1 MNRAPHTIAQDLI
14 EAWQVE
20 HSTEGLMLGER
31 TRSLLMEALANRTCQ
46 DVLRAA
52 APAVTARTPHGL
64 VFLQREAERLAC
76 QDQYVSLRQPKPGME
91 ALLFALP
98 CSGATNDFL
107 QWIEDPHHRSQL
119 LQKAQSHL
127 ALLLGS
133 SSSAISRIQALPFLL
148 DPSTVA
154 TLTSDTRRALLHD
167 LLSEP
172 EDRSPAWAFIQDRKL
187 IHQVLKKDH
196 PLVLSEGV
204 LLLAA
209 AIETHWENEDSP
221 ISDRLSDLTEG
232 VLDGDLITQAENLWV
247 ASSLELE
254 LPDLAFVPQPLSVND
269 ALIRTLQAHM
279 MSVRLV
285 HQSPENLRDHL
296 REDTLQVPAIV
307 HLQCSQDAEGTV
319 VVQAQSTEGS
329 LPVLRISPHWAFIE
343 GKDIWESTLAEAFSL
358 SDLPQWQEAIGE
370 NEPAPSPGEE
380 QGDHPAWKNALPAA
394 PGLH

>member
-1 MNRAPHTIAQDLI
+1 MNRAPHVIAQDLI
-14 EAWQVE
+14 EAWHAE
-20 HSTEGLMLGER
+20 HLMEGVTLGER
-31 TRSLLMEALANRTCQ
+31 TRALLLEALANRTCQ
-46 DVLRAA
+46 EVLRVA
-52 APAVTARTPHGL
+52 APAVAAHTPQGL

-76 QDQYVSLRQPKPGME
+76 QDQYVSLRHPKRGME

-107 QWIEDPHHRSQL
+107 QWIQQPGHQTKL
-119 LQKAQSHL
+119 LQKVQNHL

-133 SSSAISRIQALPFLL
+133 NPSAVSKIQALPFLL
-148 DPSTVA
+148 DPATVA

-167 LLSEP
+167 LLSDP
-172 EDRSPAWAFIQDRKL
+172 EDRSPAWAFIEARKL
-187 IHQVLKKDH
+187 SHQVLKKDH

-209 AIETHWENEDSP
+209 AINTDWENEDSP
-221 ISDRLSDLTEG
+221 TSDRLSDLAEG
-232 VLDGDLITQAENLWV
+232 VLDGDLITQAEHLWV

-279 MSVRLV
+279 MSIRLV
-285 HQSPENLRDHL
+285 HQSTENLREHL

-307 HLQCSQDAEGTV
+307 HLKCSQDVEGTV

-358 SDLPQWQEAIGE
+358 AETPQWQETMGE
-370 NEPAPSPGEE
+370 ISTSEI
-380 QGDHPAWKNALPAA
+380 QGDHPAWKIALPAP
-394 PGLH
+394 PGIH